1 MGAGAAFLAASALS
15 VGSQISNAFQSYKNG
30 KLEARQY
37 KLQSEELELQK
48 EVLTDQYR
56 TKRNQLIGNAVA
68 QAAAS
73 GVKVSGSVA
82 SSISN
87 SLTEMGME
95 ESYLKFN
102 ISMEQNNL
110 AFKAKA
116 AKAQGKQARL
126 AGLIGAGTTALSSY
140 ASYDYFWGS
149 RPNVVDVTGQGITG
163 GNVKFVSGSYKG

>member
-15 VGSQISNAFQSYKNG
+15 VGSQVSNALQSYRNSKF
-30 KLEARQY
+30 EARQY

-95 ESYLKFN
+95 ESYRKFN
-102 ISMEQNNL
+102 LSMEQNNL
-110 AFKAKA
+110 AFEAKA
-116 AKAQGKQARL
+116 AKAQGKQARI
-126 AGLIGAGTTALSSY
+126 AGLIGAATTALSSY
-140 ASYDYFWGS
+140 STYDYYWGS
-149 RPNVVDVTGQGITG
+149 RPKVVDVTGQGTTG
-163 GNVKFVSGSYKG
+163 GNVKFVNGSYRG